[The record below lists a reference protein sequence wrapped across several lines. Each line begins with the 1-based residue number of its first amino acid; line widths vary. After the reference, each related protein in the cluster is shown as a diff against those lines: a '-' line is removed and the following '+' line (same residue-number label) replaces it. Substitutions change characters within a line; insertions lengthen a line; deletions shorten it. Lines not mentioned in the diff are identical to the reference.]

1 MKDHFAPIPSIEPDL
16 MSLQEYAA
24 RAGIGLTK
32 AYEDARQDHLLVPV
46 FKSGRRFFVSR
57 RAFDALLT
65 RQHGDTRPE
74 AA

>member
-1 MKDHFAPIPSIEPDL
+1 MSEHFAPTTTIEPDL

-24 RAGIGLTK
+24 RAGVGMTK
-32 AYEDARQDHLLVPV
+32 AYEEARQDQLLVPV

-65 RQHGDTRPE
+65 RQHGDSRSE